1 MSCQNHLFC
10 FNMIYIKLR
19 NKYVL
24 PFKEYFENL
33 PNMICLLS
41 YILMRRWYNKKKTE
55 EKTPVFPLFLNS
67 KFMLLETTRPCV
79 STCQ

>member
-10 FNMIYIKLR
+10 FNMIYIKWR

-24 PFKEYFENL
+24 PFKKIENL

-41 YILMRRWYNKKKTE
+41 YILGATM
-55 EKTPVFPLFLNS
+55 V
-67 KFMLLETTRPCV
+67 
-79 STCQ
+79 

>member
-55 EKTPVFPLFLNS
+55 VKTPVFNLYYEITCETHVVRMRLNS
-67 KFMLLETTRPCV
+67 YL
-79 STCQ
+79 